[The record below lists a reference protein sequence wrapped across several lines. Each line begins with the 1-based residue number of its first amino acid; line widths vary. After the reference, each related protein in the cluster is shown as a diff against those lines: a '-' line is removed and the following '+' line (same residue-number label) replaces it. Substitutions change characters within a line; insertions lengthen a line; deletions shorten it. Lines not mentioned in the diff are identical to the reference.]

1 MGELRDR
8 MEMSLKLAGRSP
20 LTIDTYLRRAKAFAA
35 FHMRPPAEM
44 GEEEVRAFLAHLTDE
59 RGLGPNGL
67 RGYIAALKYLYG
79 EVLGRAE
86 VTAWIPWPK
95 KPKRLPTILTQD
107 EVARLIL
114 FAGSPRTRAMIMAGY
129 GAGLRASEVRHLRV
143 QDVDSARGVLW
154 VRNGK
159 GAKDRIAPLPG
170 RLLHQLRDYWRQV
183 RPPGPWLFPGQ
194 SEDKPLSKTAMNNHF
209 RRAVARAGIERP
221 IVFHNLRHSFA
232 THLMETGTDLPSIQV
247 LLGHTRLKTSMA
259 YLRVR
264 ADHLKAITSPLERL
278 DLPNS
283 V

>member
-8 MEMSLKLAGRSP
+8 MEMNLKLAGRSP
-20 LTIDTYLRRAKAFAA
+20 LTIDTYLRCAKAFTA

-44 GEEEVRAFLAHLTDE
+44 GEEEVRAFLAHLTDD
-59 RGLGPNGL
+59 RGLGPDGL

-79 EVLGRAE
+79 EVLGRPE

-107 EVARLIL
+107 EVARLIQ
-114 FAGSPRTRAMIMAGY
+114 FAGSPRTRTMIMAGY
-129 GAGLRASEVRHLRV
+129 GSGLRVSEVRHLRAR
-143 QDVDSARGVLW
+143 DIDSARGVLW

-170 RLLHQLRDYWRQV
+170 RLLHQLRDYWRRV

-194 SEDKPLSKTAMNNHF
+194 SGDKPLSKTATNNHF
-209 RRAVARAGIERP
+209 RRAVVLAGIERP

-247 LLGHTRLKTSMA
+247 LLGHARLKTSMA

-283 V
+283 A

>member
-8 MEMSLKLAGRSP
+8 MEMNLKLAGRSP
-20 LTIDTYLRRAKAFAA
+20 QTIDTYLRGAKAFVA
-35 FHMRPPAEM
+35 FHMRPAAEM

-59 RGLGPNGL
+59 RSLGPDAL
-67 RGYIAALKYLYG
+67 RGYIAALKYLSG
-79 EVLGRAE
+79 KVLGRGE

-107 EVARLIL
+107 EVARLIR
-114 FAGSPRTRAMIMAGY
+114 FADSPRTRAMIMAGY
-129 GAGLRASEVRHLRV
+129 GSGLRVSEVRHLRV
-143 QDVDSARGVLW
+143 QDIDSARGVLW

-159 GAKDRIAPLPG
+159 GAKDRIAPLPA
-170 RLLHQLRDYWRQV
+170 RLLHELRDYWRLV

-194 SEDKPLSKTAMNNHF
+194 SEDKPLSRTSTHKHF
-209 RRAVARAGIERP
+209 RRAVAMAGIERH

-232 THLMETGTDLPSIQV
+232 THLMEAGTDLPSIQA
-247 LLGHTRLKTSMA
+247 LLGHARLKTSMV

-278 DLPNS
+278 DLPS
-283 V
+283 ST